1 VARRASFMIGISA
14 FLARAS
20 VKQPDNKTKQ
30 AQIKQMTAYLQSR
43 LATSL
48 RVFWQLLKI
57 MVPVMIAVRIAEEL
71 GLIEALA
78 PTLAPVMELV
88 GLPPEAGFVW
98 LATLTVGI
106 YGGLGALPLLA
117 DLPLSVAQVSILCA
131 MMLFAHALPVEQ
143 AIVRKAGASFWAT
156 AVLRFATAIVYA
168 AAISAISK
176 ATGWLTQPAETGLLR
191 SMAPAG
197 DGWLDWLTASG
208 ISLVATFGIIVVLI
222 LLLDV
227 FERTGITKRLTQG
240 LQPVL
245 RVSGLS
251 GEMAPVTTVGV
262 LLGLTYGGGLIMKET
277 REKNFAP
284 DARVLALC
292 WISLSHSLLEDT
304 GLMLAIGADIWV
316 VLAGRVLLTLVL
328 VRLIAAAMT
337 AAPQLTRW
345 LAV

>member
-1 VARRASFMIGISA
+1 
-14 FLARAS
+14 
-20 VKQPDNKTKQ
+20 
-30 AQIKQMTAYLQSR
+30 MTAYLHSR

-48 RVFWQLLKI
+48 TVFWQLLKI
-57 MVPVMIAVRIAEEL
+57 MVPVMIAVRVAEEF

-78 PTLAPVMELV
+78 PALAPVMDLV
-88 GLPPEAGFVW
+88 GLPPQAGLVW
-98 LATLTVGI
+98 VATLTVGI

-131 MMLFAHALPVEQ
+131 MMLFAHALPIEQ

-156 AVLRFATAIVYA
+156 AILRFGTAVFYGVL
-168 AAISAISK
+168 ISTVSK
-176 ATGWLTQPAETGLLR
+176 ATGWLAGPAETGLLR

-197 DGWLDWLTASG
+197 EGWVEWLLASG
-208 ISLVATFGIIVVLI
+208 ISLAATFGIIVALI
-222 LLLDV
+222 LLLDL
-227 FERTGITKRLTQG
+227 FERLGVTRRLTQM

-277 REKNFAP
+277 RERNFAP
-284 DARVLALC
+284 QSRVLALC

-316 VLAGRVLLTLVL
+316 VLVGRVLLTLVL
-328 VRLIAAAMT
+328 VRALAAAMD
-337 AAPQLTRW
+337 AAPRLTRW